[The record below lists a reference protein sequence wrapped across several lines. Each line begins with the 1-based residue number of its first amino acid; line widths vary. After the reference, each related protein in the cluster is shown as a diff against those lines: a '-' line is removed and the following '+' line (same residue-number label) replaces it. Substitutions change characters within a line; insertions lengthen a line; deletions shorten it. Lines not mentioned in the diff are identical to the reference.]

1 MSFKFVW
8 INFKLFA
15 FEVNIGIFGAPYRN
29 STLCVFQTN
38 TSVSFCTVRMG
49 RRSSFCHVY
58 LICTERRR
66 MFRWTFEEK
75 QKFLG
80 FFSFSFILC
89 KCWRDDECKQEGTNL
104 TPRSVENCP
113 RDVLDFKDTR
123 RCAEE
128 DVWWSGVGAVLLLL
142 LPQKKQTSFCQLCF
156 FLNSIYCEMLTIP
169 QVLFCQ
175 LKLQTEE
182 ESRSSSTFTAMS
194 SLLTAGFLCI
204 VTWSQFIGRVHV
216 CCPQRQLQRCF
227 HVLVN
232 KTFKMLFKCDVF
244 ILGAETGQSNSVIG
258 NLLISNFFGTKL
270 DCHVGASPGF

>member
-1 MSFKFVW
+1 MRAKKRLLLKRPFSHSIFLSKQKNPFGVNELHFKILKSFKFVW
-8 INFKLFA
+8 LNFKLYA
-15 FEVNIGIFGAPYRN
+15 FEMNIGIFGPPYRN

-66 MFRWTFEEK
+66 MFRWTKEEK
-75 QKFLG
+75 QTFLG
-80 FFSFSFILC
+80 FFSFSFTLC
-89 KCWRDDECKQEGTNL
+89 KCWRDNECKQEGTNL
-104 TPRSVENCP
+104 TSRSVESCLQ
-113 RDVLDFKDTR
+113 DMLDLKNTR

-128 DVWWSGVGAVLLLL
+128 DDWWGGVGQCGLSA
-142 LPQKKQTSFCQLCF
+142 PPPPSSQKETKQKNFIF
-156 FLNSIYCEMLTIP
+156 FFFNSIYCEMLTIP

-182 ESRSSSTFTAMS
+182 ESRSSSTFTAVS

-216 CCPQRQLQRCF
+216 CY
-227 HVLVN
+227 
-232 KTFKMLFKCDVF
+232 
-244 ILGAETGQSNSVIG
+244 S
-258 NLLISNFFGTKL
+258 
-270 DCHVGASPGF
+270 